1 MTDNVTILSATGAL
15 FLVKTWRADGEVA
28 PYDTAKN
35 FTLVEKP
42 VADIHALSQL
52 LFSLERKQKS
62 AVIRG
67 RYVGD
72 ERAVPLMRD
81 TKGWAGEG
89 KVLRQ
94 EILFADEPHHWLCI
108 DVDRYRPAA
117 DPMTEPVEAIDEFV
131 TRLLPECFHGRS
143 YHWQMSN
150 SAGHANH
157 VGVLKAHLWF
167 WLETPYNGPTLDAWA
182 EGLPGSPVDR
192 SLFRTVQLHYTGRPR
207 FEDGVSDP
215 LPERSG
221 FVEGFFGDVVPLV
234 LDVVEARVAGE
245 GRVTRSEMSRS
256 AAMADPVGRMLF
268 DKGMVRSVEDTGALN
283 VVCPRQSEHS
293 DEKTGPKSTFYYP
306 RFTMGH
312 SEGRFVCMH
321 AHCRGVGQVAFLD
334 ALGFGVEQL
343 FDEAAA
349 DFESV
354 GGTCTGDEGVDDF
367 FAERVAVKRE
377 RVPQA
382 KHLTTDQANVQRMLS
397 HFGARLIVANDR
409 WYAWNG
415 RRWVPD
421 DSMVTRYAL
430 SLSKIVAG
438 EAEVWRKKVAKDG
451 NEKEKNEAVAEALS
465 KWAVKCEMRAT
476 VDAAISLAKRVLVVD
491 EALLDADP
499 WLLNCANGTVDLRT
513 GELKDHD
520 PDNYITKLCP
530 VPYEAG
536 AKAEMF
542 VAVLRKVTREEG
554 GPDPV
559 CRFLLRW
566 FGYCATG
573 STREQKF
580 LVHYGMGSNG
590 KSTILDVVSEVL
602 GDYSAT
608 AAPGLMV
615 STSKERHP
623 TEIADLFGRRMVTA
637 HESGEG
643 GILREDFIKQ
653 ATGGDKLKARYMRA
667 DFFEFSPTHKLQ
679 LLTNHKPV
687 IKGQDAGIWRRVMMM
702 HYRASFGTPEE
713 VALGHA
719 QYVKDTKI
727 VAKVRQ
733 ELPGVLALLVR
744 GAVEWYRDGLNPP
757 DYVLS
762 ASEDYKKEQDRVGQF
777 IDECCDVSKDLQCFL
792 TAPGHEGCLYP
803 AYEFWCRESG
813 FMPMSKNKFLA
824 EVLRAVP
831 GSSKSSVKRAAGGK
845 RRDLIQLQG
854 LAVASD
860 F

>member
-1 MTDNVTILSATGAL
+1 MTDSITILSATGAL
-15 FLVKTWRADGEVA
+15 FLVKTWRADGEIA

-42 VADIHALSQL
+42 VGDIHELSQL
-52 LFSLERKQKS
+52 LFSLERKQKA

-89 KVLRQ
+89 RVLRQ
-94 EILFADEPHHWLCI
+94 EVLFTDEPHHWLCI
-108 DVDRYRPAA
+108 DVDRYRPAV
-117 DPMTEPVEAIDEFV
+117 DPMTEPVAAIDEFIE
-131 TRLLPECFHGRS
+131 RLLPECFHGRS

-150 SAGHANH
+150 SAGHVNH

-182 EGLPGSPVDR
+182 EALPGTPVDR

-207 FEDGVSDP
+207 FEDGVRDP

-221 FVEGFFGDVVPLV
+221 FVEGFFGDTVPLA
-234 LDVVEARVAGE
+234 LETVEARVPGE
-245 GRVTRSEMSRS
+245 GRASRGEMANR
-256 AAMADPVGRMLF
+256 AAMGDPVGRMLF
-268 DKGMVRSVEDTGALN
+268 ERGMVRGVEDGGALN
-283 VVCPRQSEHS
+283 VICPREREHS
-293 DEKTGPKSTFYYP
+293 DGKTGAKSTFYYP
-306 RFTMGH
+306 RNTMGFAD
-312 SEGRFVCMH
+312 GKFVCLH
-321 AHCRGVGQVAFLD
+321 AHCQSVPQIKFLD
-334 ALGFGVEQL
+334 ALGFGTEQL
-343 FDEAAA
+343 LDEVLDDFD
-349 DFESV
+349 SV
-354 GGTCTGDEGVDDF
+354 GEVEGEGADKF
-367 FAERVAVKRE
+367 FSERVVVKRE

-382 KHLTTDQANVQRMLS
+382 KYLTTDQANVQRMLS

-409 WYAWNG
+409 WYAWDG

-430 SLSKIVAG
+430 SLSKIVAA
-438 EAEVWRKKVAKDG
+438 EAESWLKRPAKDG
-451 NEKEKNEAVAEALS
+451 NEKEKNVAIAEALS

-499 WLLNCANGTVDLRT
+499 WLLNCENGTVDLRT
-513 GELKDHD
+513 GELKAHD
-520 PDNYITKLCP
+520 PDDYITKLCT
-530 VPYEAG
+530 VPYAKD
-536 AKAEMF
+536 AKADVF
-542 VAVLRKVTREEG
+542 LAVLRKVTCEEG

-590 KSTILDVVSEVL
+590 KSTILDVVAEVL
-602 GDYSAT
+602 GDYAAT

-713 VALGHA
+713 VAIGHA

-727 VAKVRQ
+727 VAKVRS
-733 ELPGVLALLVR
+733 ELPGVLTLLVR

-762 ASEDYKKEQDRVGQF
+762 ASEDYKKEQDRIGQF
-777 IDECCDVSKDLQCFL
+777 IDECCDVSADLHCFL

-803 AYEFWCRESG
+803 TYEQWCRESG

-824 EVLRAVP
+824 EVLRCLP
-831 GSSKSSVKRAAGGK
+831 GVSKSGVKKTAGGK